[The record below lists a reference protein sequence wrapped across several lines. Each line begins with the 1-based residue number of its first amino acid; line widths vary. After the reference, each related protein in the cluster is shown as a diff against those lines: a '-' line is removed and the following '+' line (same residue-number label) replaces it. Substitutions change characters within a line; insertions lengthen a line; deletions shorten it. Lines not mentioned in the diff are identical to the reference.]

1 MLPMRRLRDTR
12 EGYGLVTRA
21 LHWSVAGLMI
31 GNFALG
37 LLGEEAEGSSLV
49 YDLHVSLGLMTGA
62 LVGVWILWRLMN
74 PKPEPLSRSPLERGL
89 ARGVHVALLLL
100 TLLIVA
106 SGIGGVLGEGRPLT
120 FFGVELAAGSPASSA
135 PLLYSEPSL
144 RNGWFEEGGYE
155 EEYGEAEGG
164 EFWGEL
170 HELLSQPLFL
180 LLLALHVGGVLKH
193 HFLDRD
199 RTLARMLRALRGTA
213 S

>member
-1 MLPMRRLRDTR
+1 MTRLRDTA
-12 EGYGLVTRA
+12 EGYGPVTRA
-21 LHWSVAGLMI
+21 LHWSVAVLMI

-37 LLGEEAEGSSLV
+37 LVGEEAEGSTLV
-49 YDLHVSLGLMTGA
+49 YDLHVSLGLLTGV
-62 LVGVWILWRLMN
+62 LVVIWILWRLVN
-74 PKPEPLSRSPLERGL
+74 PKPEPLSRSPLERVL

-106 SGIGGVLGEGRPLT
+106 SGIGGVLGDGRPLT
-120 FFGVELAAGSPASSA
+120 FFGVELAAGAPSPPTPA
-135 PLLYSEPSL
+135 LYGEPSL
-144 RNGWFEEGGYE
+144 RSGWFEEEEYE

-180 LLLALHVGGVLKH
+180 LLLALHVGGALKH
-193 HFLDRD
+193 HFVDRD
-199 RTLARMLRALRGTA
+199 RTLARMLGRLRSAA